1 MSKTY
6 WSQRIEELANS
17 EKAVPDT
24 AFFTSEAYRSY
35 TETAAK
41 DMITGVCGYL
51 RRYSISEM
59 EEDRRVNALAVEM
72 LRNPEITAYTDGYNI
87 CIGTNNSLVT
97 SLDSR
102 ELRHYAIQGF
112 RVHEVAHI
120 LFTDFPTLK
129 NWVGHLNQGIWWPR
143 IPDRASEK
151 DGVELTKRLKKPRFC
166 KPFVSI
172 ARNIENALED
182 GFIEREIQ
190 EMYGGLATTELAT
203 LDEVQISES
212 VSFGEM
218 LKQKCS
224 PFEAMLNQ
232 ILLYAK
238 YDITMDEGIPDEYVQ
253 TLEDCVFVID
263 DVKYERN
270 PKKRLEGV
278 NEICCILYPLV
289 ADLIKELEKKPK
301 QNKSS
306 GPKSSK
312 SGSGICMPGQAQG
325 SGNDQSQSQQGNGNS
340 QSQPQAQNQQGSSN
354 SQSQQGNATSDGG
367 ADSNSGAGGTE
378 NNADSDKEAREKA
391 MELIKRTG
399 LEDQLKK
406 KAGKY
411 SRGMRQ
417 RLGLADVLIKAL
429 EKIEQIAKDAAKR
442 AGLTEGKNQNSESIT
457 HSSARSQEAK
467 DRNNGKQNAKAAQ
480 ASDKSNSSVQS
491 SGKGGSSGTPDLSAA
506 KRDINSIENAR
517 KKDAATEKA
526 NREKNNELNEEARH
540 ISSEIGT
547 KVTVDRAQE
556 VSKSNVAVYNELSND
571 LLVVT
576 KNLERRLKTMI
587 RDEENDDTVSGLPMG
602 SRVEARLAYHR
613 DGKIFSRK
621 NFPRDNPRLAVGYLC
636 DESGS
641 MRDDAIEAS
650 IRTGI
655 IIQDLCYRMELPC
668 YVCGFTTSGFGLQ
681 IINYVDQDIDGKD
694 KYRITGMQSRS
705 GTPTGPAMKY
715 MAQKLKKETAEK
727 RLLIVSTDGCS
738 ASGRE
743 NIQKTIKELSRYGIL
758 VVGAGIGS
766 ARAQVENEFGKNF
779 IDIGNLE
786 AMPQIL
792 CNIVKRNLA

>member
-51 RRYSISEM
+51 RRCGYSISEM

-129 NWVGHLNQGIWWPR
+129 NWVGHLNQGIWWPK

-151 DGVELTKRLKKPRFC
+151 DGAELTKRLKKPRFC

-218 LKQKCS
+218 LKKKCS

-289 ADLIKELEKKPK
+289 AD
-301 QNKSS
+301 
-306 GPKSSK
+306 
-312 SGSGICMPGQAQG
+312 
-325 SGNDQSQSQQGNGNS
+325 
-340 QSQPQAQNQQGSSN
+340 
-354 SQSQQGNATSDGG
+354 
-367 ADSNSGAGGTE
+367 GGTE
-378 NNADSDKEAREKA
+378 NNADSDKEARE
-391 MELIKRTG
+391 
-399 LEDQLKK
+399 
-406 KAGKY
+406 
-411 SRGMRQ
+411 
-417 RLGLADVLIKAL
+417 RLQKAL

-540 ISSEIGT
+540 ISSEIGA

-738 ASGRE
+738 ASGRDG
-743 NIQKTIKELSRYGIL
+743 IQKTIKELSRYGIL

>member
-17 EKAVPDT
+17 EKAVPD
-24 AFFTSEAYRSY
+24 AVFFTSEAYRNY

-51 RRYSISEM
+51 RKCGYSISEM

-129 NWVGHLNQGIWWPR
+129 NWVGHLNQGIWWPK

-151 DGVELTKRLKKPRFC
+151 DGAELTKRLKKPRFC

-218 LKQKCS
+218 LKKKCS

-238 YDITMDEGIPDEYVQ
+238 YDIAMDDGIPDEYVQ

-378 NNADSDKEAREKA
+378 NNADVENSIATVTDYYKAEKNPSRKRMLQAYIGLLRKTALSVGITRRFFVVVEFQRTISNDGSKFEMVVADLNAVAANVRSHMEQCGNIFIPALGNPDGNEDAGLHQLFYQLLNRRKSETITFKQHMDPIVDRYFEAEKNGVKTSLQA
-391 MELIKRTG
+391 TELIAP
-399 LEDQLKK
+399 DWI
-406 KAGKY
+406 
-411 SRGMRQ
+411 
-417 RLGLADVLIKAL
+417 DF
-429 EKIEQIAKDAAKR
+429 
-442 AGLTEGKNQNSESIT
+442 T
-457 HSSARSQEAK
+457 HH
-467 DRNNGKQNAKAAQ
+467 DYI
-480 ASDKSNSSVQS
+480 V
-491 SGKGGSSGTPDLSAA
+491 
-506 KRDINSIENAR
+506 
-517 KKDAATEKA
+517 
-526 NREKNNELNEEARH
+526 
-540 ISSEIGT
+540 
-547 KVTVDRAQE
+547 
-556 VSKSNVAVYNELSND
+556 
-571 LLVVT
+571 
-576 KNLERRLKTMI
+576 
-587 RDEENDDTVSGLPMG
+587 
-602 SRVEARLAYHR
+602 
-613 DGKIFSRK
+613 
-621 NFPRDNPRLAVGYLC
+621 
-636 DESGS
+636 
-641 MRDDAIEAS
+641 
-650 IRTGI
+650 
-655 IIQDLCYRMELPC
+655 
-668 YVCGFTTSGFGLQ
+668 
-681 IINYVDQDIDGKD
+681 IDGKF
-694 KYRITGMQSRS
+694 YTFPVR
-705 GTPTGPAMKY
+705 
-715 MAQKLKKETAEK
+715 
-727 RLLIVSTDGCS
+727 
-738 ASGRE
+738 
-743 NIQKTIKELSRYGIL
+743 
-758 VVGAGIGS
+758 
-766 ARAQVENEFGKNF
+766 
-779 IDIGNLE
+779 
-786 AMPQIL
+786 
-792 CNIVKRNLA
+792 

>member
-41 DMITGVCGYL
+41 DMIIGVCGYL
-51 RRYSISEM
+51 RRYGYSISEM
-59 EEDRRVNALAVEM
+59 EEDRRVNALTVEM

-97 SLDSR
+97 LLDSR

-129 NWVGHLNQGIWWPR
+129 NWAGHLSQGIWWPK

-151 DGVELTKRLKKPRFC
+151 DGAELTKRLKKPGFC
-166 KPFVSI
+166 MPFVSI
-172 ARNIENALED
+172 AHSIENALED

-218 LKQKCS
+218 LKKKCS

-238 YDITMDEGIPDEYVQ
+238 YDITMDDGIPDEYVQ

-289 ADLIKELEKKPK
+289 ADLIKELSKKPK
-301 QNKSS
+301 QKKSS
-306 GPKSSK
+306 GQKSSK
-312 SGSGICMPGQAQG
+312 SGSGICMPGQP
-325 SGNDQSQSQQGNGNS
+325 QGNGNDK
-340 QSQPQAQNQQGSSN
+340 
-354 SQSQQGNATSDGG
+354 SQSQQGNAASNSG
-367 ADSNSGAGGTE
+367 ADSNSSAGGAG
-378 NNADSDKEAREKA
+378 NNVDSDKEAAE
-391 MELIKRTG
+391 
-399 LEDQLKK
+399 
-406 KAGKY
+406 
-411 SRGMRQ
+411 
-417 RLGLADVLIKAL
+417 RLQKAL
-429 EKIEQIAKDAAKR
+429 KKIEQIAKDAAKR

-467 DRNNGKQNAKAAQ
+467 DRNNGKQNAKAQ
-480 ASDKSNSSVQS
+480 SSDKASSCVQS
-491 SGKGGSSGTPDLSAA
+491 SSKGGSSGTSDLSAA
-506 KRDINSIENAR
+506 KRDLNSIENAR
-517 KKDAATEKA
+517 KKDAATEKT
-526 NREKNNELNEEARH
+526 NREKNNALNEEARH
-540 ISSEIGT
+540 ISSEIGAN
-547 KVTVDRAQE
+547 VTVDRAQE
-556 VSKSNVAVYNELSND
+556 VSKSNVVVYNELSND

-587 RDEENDDTVSGLPMG
+587 RDEENDDSVSGLPMG

-641 MRDDAIEAS
+641 MHDDAIKAS
-650 IRTGI
+650 VRTGI

-668 YVCGFTTSGFGLQ
+668 YVCGFTTSGVGLQ
-681 IINYVDQDIDGKD
+681 IISYVDQDVDGKD
-694 KYRITGMQSRS
+694 KYRITGMRSRS

-715 MAQKLKKETAEK
+715 MAEKLKKETAEK

-743 NIQKTIKELSRYGIL
+743 NIQRTIKELSRYGIL